1 MEKAVPQVQHRL
13 GSGEGMDGII
23 GRVSGLPKVSVIDEG
38 RARDMG
44 KRVRDGRAVAESM
57 TCLAEGID
65 ERGAC
70 DTPTGWSG
78 AMSLN
83 QSLEGWCG
91 WSVVV

>member
-13 GSGEGMDGII
+13 GSGEGMGGII

-38 RARDMG
+38 RARDVR
-44 KRVRDGRAVAESM
+44 KRVRYGRAVAESV
-57 TCLAEGID
+57 TCLSESID
-65 ERGAC
+65 ERGTC
-70 DTPTGWSG
+70 DAPTGWGG